1 MNLKRMLLLLA
12 LSAAISAV
20 AGPQKVKTS
29 VEKVTLFIDGA
40 QVTRTRQVDLPAG
53 NSTVVFTGLS
63 PYLDDKS
70 MQVSAKGPFTVT
82 AVNRLFN
89 HTDSLERS
97 TRQNSTVVFTGLSP
111 YLDDKSMQ
119 VSAKGPFTV
128 TAVNRLFNHTDSLER
143 STRQKTLEETL
154 EETQRQLDRLK
165 ASREVMDAE
174 SELLKTN
181 CSVANRNVAT
191 PLAAIRELN
200 EYYAARLETLK
211 SKTLSL
217 DAEEE
222 KINERRRQILAEL
235 VNLGGRQSDPMSEV
249 EVRIEAPATCKAS
262 FTLTYYVRNAG
273 WFPSYDIRS
282 GGLSEPV
289 EISYKAN
296 IFQNT
301 GEEWKNVALTLSS
314 SNPNTG
320 SIAPKLQTWRL
331 DYGLV
336 PPRYNLNMTNN
347 TVSGT
352 VLDHQRKPLPGATV
366 LIPGT
371 TIGAVTDTRGS
382 YSITIPNGASS
393 LQFSYVGYIPRT
405 ERITGNTMN
414 VVMQEDATKVDDVVV
429 MGYGV
434 SNQLAGAAP
443 GVRIRGTAASDRK
456 VVEVDFA
463 DFDTESAVME
473 VEQTQNQL
481 GYEFEIRQPY
491 TIPSD
496 GKSVAAEIG
505 RFDLPA
511 AYIYQSTP
519 KIDKDAFQL
528 GYEFEIRQPYT
539 IPSDGKSVAAEI
551 GRFDLPAAYIYQS
564 TPKIDKDAFLVAEAT
579 GWERLNLL
587 QGEANVY
594 FENTFVGK
602 SILDPGQTSDTLRFS
617 MGRDRSI
624 RIERTK
630 ENDYS
635 SRRAIGSNQT
645 QTVAWKF
652 SVRNTRPEPVVLTL
666 ADQLPVSRN
675 SAIAVSAEELSGG
688 QLDKESGIV
697 TWRLELKPGEQ
708 RELRLRYAVKYPK
721 GRSLTIE

>member
-97 TRQNSTVVFTGLSP
+97 TRQ
-111 YLDDKSMQ
+111 
-119 VSAKGPFTV
+119 
-128 TAVNRLFNHTDSLER
+128 
-143 STRQKTLEETL
+143 KTLEQTL
-154 EETQRQLDRLK
+154 EETQQQLDRLK
-165 ASREVMDAE
+165 ASREVVDAE

-200 EYYAARLETLK
+200 EYYAARLEALK
-211 SKTLSL
+211 SKALSL
-217 DAEEE
+217 DAEKE
-222 KINERRRQILAEL
+222 KINGRRRQILAEL
-235 VNLGGRQSDPMSEV
+235 VNLGGRQSAPISEV
-249 EVRIEAPATCKAS
+249 EVRIEAPAACKAS

-289 EISYKAN
+289 AISYKAN

-320 SIAPKLQTWRL
+320 SIAPQLQTWRL

-336 PPRYNLNMTNN
+336 PPRYNLNMTSN

-382 YSITIPNGASS
+382 YSITVPNGASS

-429 MGYGV
+429 MAYGT
-434 SNQLAGAAP
+434 SEKRRITGTRAP
-443 GVRIRGTAASDRK
+443 KQTT
-456 VVEVDFA
+456 EVDFA
-463 DFDTESAVME
+463 DFDAESAVME
-473 VEQTQNQL
+473 VEQTQ
-481 GYEFEIRQPY
+481 
-491 TIPSD
+491 S
-496 GKSVAAEIG
+496 
-505 RFDLPA
+505 
-511 AYIYQSTP
+511 
-519 KIDKDAFQL
+519 QL

>member
-1 MNLKRMLLLLA
+1 MGMKRTLLLLLGMA
-12 LSAAISAV
+12 AATLSAA
-20 AGPQKVKTS
+20 GGQKVKTS
-29 VEKVTLFIDGA
+29 VEQVTLFIDGA
-40 QVTRTRQVDLPAG
+40 QVTRTRQIDLPAG

-97 TRQNSTVVFTGLSP
+97 VRQ
-111 YLDDKSMQ
+111 Q
-119 VSAKGPFTV
+119 A
-128 TAVNRLFNHTDSLER
+128 LER
-143 STRQKTLEETL
+143 EIADTKRQQKQLNASYEVLEAEYAM
-154 EETQRQLDRLK
+154 LK
-165 ASREVMDAE
+165 E
-174 SELLKTN
+174 N
-181 CSVANRNVAT
+181 CSVGNRNVAT
-191 PLAAIRELN
+191 PLAGIKELN
-200 EYYAARLETLK
+200 EYYVARLQALK
-211 SKTLSL
+211 SKELSL
-217 DAEEE
+217 KEEATT
-222 KINERRRQILAEL
+222 IDSRERRLRAEL
-235 VNLGGRQSDPMSEV
+235 AQLGGKQSVPMSEV
-249 EVRIEAPATCKAS
+249 EVRIEAPAACKGS

-301 GEEWKNVALTLSS
+301 KEEWKNVTLTLSS

-320 SIAPKLQTWRL
+320 SIAPQLRTWWL
-331 DYGLV
+331 DYGLAA
-336 PPRYNLNMTNN
+336 PRYNLNLTNN
-347 TVSGT
+347 TVSGI
-352 VLDHQRKPLPGATV
+352 VFDSRREPLAGASV

-371 TIGAVTDTRGS
+371 TIGAITDSQGR
-382 YSITIPNGASS
+382 YSITVPNGAGN
-393 LQFSYVGYIPRT
+393 LQFNFLGYIPQT
-405 ERITGNTMN
+405 EQITGNSMN
-414 VVMQEDATKVDDVVV
+414 VTMQEDATVMDEVVV
-429 MGYGV
+429 VGYGTARKNTFTGAV
-434 SNQLAGAAP
+434 PEVKTFSAAAP
-443 GVRIRGTAASDRK
+443 K
-456 VVEVDFA
+456 
-463 DFDTESAVME
+463 TEIAERSAVMD

-481 GYEFEIRQPY
+481 GYEFEIKQPY

-505 RFDLPA
+505 RFNLTA
-511 AYIYQSTP
+511 AYT
-519 KIDKDAFQL
+519 
-528 GYEFEIRQPYT
+528 
-539 IPSDGKSVAAEI
+539 
-551 GRFDLPAAYIYQS
+551 YQS

-579 GWERLNLL
+579 GWEKLNLL

-602 SILDPGQTSDTLRFS
+602 SILDPNQTSDTLRFS

-645 QTVAWKF
+645 QTMAWKF
-652 SVRNTRPEPVVLTL
+652 TVRNTRPEPVVLTL

-675 SAIAVSAEELSGG
+675 STIAVSAEELSGG
-688 QLDKESGIV
+688 ELDKESGIV

>member
-97 TRQNSTVVFTGLSP
+97 TRQ
-111 YLDDKSMQ
+111 
-119 VSAKGPFTV
+119 
-128 TAVNRLFNHTDSLER
+128 
-143 STRQKTLEETL
+143 KTLEQTL

-165 ASREVMDAE
+165 ASREVVDAE

-200 EYYAARLETLK
+200 EYYAARLEALK
-211 SKTLSL
+211 SKALSL

-249 EVRIEAPATCKAS
+249 EVRIEVPAACKAS

-320 SIAPKLQTWRL
+320 SIAPQLQTWWL

-336 PPRYNLNMTNN
+336 PPRYNLNMTSN

-382 YSITIPNGASS
+382 YSITVPNGASS

-429 MGYGV
+429 MAYGT
-434 SNQLAGAAP
+434 SEKRRITGTRAP
-443 GVRIRGTAASDRK
+443 KQTT
-456 VVEVDFA
+456 EVDFA
-463 DFDTESAVME
+463 DFDAESAVME
-473 VEQTQNQL
+473 VEQTQ
-481 GYEFEIRQPY
+481 
-491 TIPSD
+491 S
-496 GKSVAAEIG
+496 
-505 RFDLPA
+505 
-511 AYIYQSTP
+511 
-519 KIDKDAFQL
+519 QL

-675 SAIAVSAEELSGG
+675 SAIAVSAEKLSGG

>member
-1 MNLKRMLLLLA
+1 MGMKRTLLLLLGMA
-12 LSAAISAV
+12 AATLSAA
-20 AGPQKVKTS
+20 GEQKVKTS
-29 VEKVTLFIDGA
+29 VEQVTLFIDGA
-40 QVTRTRQVDLPAG
+40 QVTRTRQIDLPAG

-97 TRQNSTVVFTGLSP
+97 VRQQT
-111 YLDDKSMQ
+111 
-119 VSAKGPFTV
+119 
-128 TAVNRLFNHTDSLER
+128 LER
-143 STRQKTLEETL
+143 EIADTKRQQK
-154 EETQRQLDRLK
+154 QLK
-165 ASREVMDAE
+165 AAYEVLEAE
-174 SELLKTN
+174 YAMLKEN
-181 CSVANRNVAT
+181 CSVGNRNVVT
-191 PLAAIRELN
+191 PLAGIKELN
-200 EYYAARLETLK
+200 EYYVARLQALK
-211 SKTLSL
+211 SIELNLK
-217 DAEEE
+217 EEATT
-222 KINERRRQILAEL
+222 IDSRERRLRAEL
-235 VNLGGRQSDPMSEV
+235 AQLGGKQSVPMSEV
-249 EVRIEAPATCKAS
+249 EVRIEAPAACKGS

-289 EISYKAN
+289 QISYKAN

-301 GEEWKNVALTLSS
+301 KEEWKNVTLTLSS

-320 SIAPKLQTWRL
+320 SIAPQLRTWWL
-331 DYGLV
+331 DYGLAA
-336 PPRYNLNMTNN
+336 PRYNLNLTSN
-347 TVSGT
+347 TVSGI
-352 VLDHQRKPLPGATV
+352 VFDSRREPLAGASV

-371 TIGAVTDTRGS
+371 TIGAITDSQGR
-382 YSITIPNGASS
+382 YSITVPNGAGN
-393 LQFSYVGYIPRT
+393 LQFNFLGYKPQTKPIS
-405 ERITGNTMN
+405 GNTMN
-414 VVMQEDATKVDDVVV
+414 VVMQEDATALDEAVVV
-429 MGYGV
+429 GYGKTSK
-434 SNQLAGAAP
+434 SNFAGAAIP
-443 GVRIRGTAASDRK
+443 KNDKMSTQVS
-456 VVEVDFA
+456 FA
-463 DFDTESAVME
+463 DFDESSMMA
-473 VEQTQNQL
+473 VEQTQTQL
-481 GYEFEIRQPY
+481 GYEFEIKQPY

-505 RFDLPA
+505 RFNLTA
-511 AYIYQSTP
+511 AY
-519 KIDKDAFQL
+519 
-528 GYEFEIRQPYT
+528 
-539 IPSDGKSVAAEI
+539 
-551 GRFDLPAAYIYQS
+551 AYRS

-579 GWERLNLL
+579 GWEKLNLL

-602 SILDPGQTSDTLRFS
+602 SILDPNQTSDTLRFS

-652 SVRNTRPEPVVLTL
+652 TVRNTRPEPVVLTL

-675 SAIAVSAEELSGG
+675 STIAVSAEELSGG
-688 QLDKESGIV
+688 KLDKESGIV

>member
-53 NSTVVFTGLS
+53 
-63 PYLDDKS
+63 
-70 MQVSAKGPFTVT
+70 
-82 AVNRLFN
+82 
-89 HTDSLERS
+89 
-97 TRQNSTVVFTGLSP
+97 NSTVVFTGLSP

-200 EYYAARLETLK
+200 EYYAARLEALK
-211 SKTLSL
+211 SKALSL

-249 EVRIEAPATCKAS
+249 EVRIEAPAACKAS
-262 FTLTYYVRNAG
+262 FTLIYYVRNAG

-320 SIAPKLQTWRL
+320 SIAPQLQTWWL

-336 PPRYNLNMTNN
+336 PPRYNLNMTSN

-352 VLDHQRKPLPGATV
+352 VFDHQRKPLPGATV

-382 YSITIPNGASS
+382 YSITVPNGASS

-429 MGYGV
+429 MGYGT
-434 SNQLAGAAP
+434 SEKRRITGARAP
-443 GVRIRGTAASDRK
+443 KQIT
-456 VVEVDFA
+456 EVDFA
-463 DFDTESAVME
+463 DFDAESAVME
-473 VEQTQNQL
+473 VEQTQ
-481 GYEFEIRQPY
+481 
-491 TIPSD
+491 S
-496 GKSVAAEIG
+496 
-505 RFDLPA
+505 
-511 AYIYQSTP
+511 
-519 KIDKDAFQL
+519 QL

>member
-1 MNLKRMLLLLA
+1 MDMKRTLLLLLGLGA
-12 LSAAISAV
+12 ATLSAA
-20 AGPQKVKTS
+20 GEQKVKTS
-29 VEKVTLFIDGA
+29 VEQVTLFIDGA
-40 QVTRTRQVDLPAG
+40 QVTRSRQIDLPAG

-82 AVNRLFN
+82 AVNRVFN

-97 TRQNSTVVFTGLSP
+97 THRQALEQEI
-111 YLDDKSMQ
+111 DK
-119 VSAKGPFTV
+119 
-128 TAVNRLFNHTDSLER
+128 
-143 STRQKTLEETL
+143 
-154 EETQRQLDRLK
+154 TQQQLNRLK
-165 ASREVMDAE
+165 ASREVVDAE

-200 EYYAARLETLK
+200 EYYAARLEELK
-211 SKTLSL
+211 SKVLSL

-235 VNLGGRQSDPMSEV
+235 VNLGGKQSVPMSEV
-249 EVRIEAPATCKAS
+249 EVRIEAPAACRGS

-301 GEEWKNVALTLSS
+301 KEEWKNVALTLSS
-314 SNPNTG
+314 SNPTTG
-320 SIAPKLQTWRL
+320 SIAPQLRTWWL
-331 DYGLV
+331 DYGLA
-336 PPRYNLNMTNN
+336 PPRYNLNLTSN
-347 TVSGT
+347 TVSGI
-352 VLDHQRKPLPGATV
+352 VFDEQREPLPGATV
-366 LIPGT
+366 MVPGT
-371 TIGAVTDTRGS
+371 TVGTSTDVQGR
-382 YSITIPNGASS
+382 YSITVPNGATS
-393 LQFSYVGYIPRT
+393 LQFSYVGYTPRT
-405 ERITGNTMN
+405 ERITGNSMN
-414 VVMQEDATKVDDVVV
+414 VTMQEDATALDEAVVV
-429 MGYGV
+429 GYGV

-463 DFDTESAVME
+463 DFDAESAVME
-473 VEQTQNQL
+473 VEQTQN
-481 GYEFEIRQPY
+481 
-491 TIPSD
+491 
-496 GKSVAAEIG
+496 
-505 RFDLPA
+505 
-511 AYIYQSTP
+511 
-519 KIDKDAFQL
+519 QL

-652 SVRNTRPEPVVLTL
+652 TVRNTRPEPVVLTL
-666 ADQLPVSRN
+666 TDQLPVSRN
-675 SAIAVSAEELSGG
+675 STIAVSAEELSGG
-688 QLDKESGIV
+688 RLDKESGIV
-697 TWRLELKPGEQ
+697 AWRLELKPGEQ
-708 RELRLRYAVKYPK
+708 RELHLRYAVKYPK
-721 GRSLTIE
+721 GRSLAIE

>member
-1 MNLKRMLLLLA
+1 MDMKRTLLLLLGLGA
-12 LSAAISAV
+12 ATLSAA
-20 AGPQKVKTS
+20 GEQKVKTS
-29 VEKVTLFIDGA
+29 VEQVTLFIDGA
-40 QVTRTRQVDLPAG
+40 QVTRSRQIDLPAG

-82 AVNRLFN
+82 AVNRVFN

-97 TRQNSTVVFTGLSP
+97 TRRQALEQEI
-111 YLDDKSMQ
+111 DK
-119 VSAKGPFTV
+119 
-128 TAVNRLFNHTDSLER
+128 
-143 STRQKTLEETL
+143 
-154 EETQRQLDRLK
+154 TQQQLNRLK
-165 ASREVMDAE
+165 ASREVVDAE

-200 EYYAARLETLK
+200 EYYAARLEELK
-211 SKTLSL
+211 SKALSL

-235 VNLGGRQSDPMSEV
+235 VNLGGKQSVPMSEV
-249 EVRIEAPATCKAS
+249 EVRIEAPAACRGS

-301 GEEWKNVALTLSS
+301 KEEWKNVALTLSS
-314 SNPNTG
+314 SNPTTG
-320 SIAPKLQTWRL
+320 SIAPQLRTWWL
-331 DYGLV
+331 DYGLA
-336 PPRYNLNMTNN
+336 PPRYNLNLTSN
-347 TVSGT
+347 TVSGI
-352 VLDHQRKPLPGATV
+352 VFDEQREPLPGATV
-366 LIPGT
+366 MVPGT
-371 TIGAVTDTRGS
+371 TVGTSTDVQGR
-382 YSITIPNGASS
+382 YSITVPNGATS
-393 LQFSYVGYIPRT
+393 LQFSYVGYTPRT
-405 ERITGNTMN
+405 ERITGNSMN
-414 VVMQEDATKVDDVVV
+414 VTMQEDATALDEAVVV
-429 MGYGV
+429 GYGV

-463 DFDTESAVME
+463 DFDAESAVME

-505 RFDLPA
+505 RFDLTA
-511 AYIYQSTP
+511 AY
-519 KIDKDAFQL
+519 
-528 GYEFEIRQPYT
+528 
-539 IPSDGKSVAAEI
+539 
-551 GRFDLPAAYIYQS
+551 AYRS

-579 GWERLNLL
+579 GWEKLNLL

-652 SVRNTRPEPVVLTL
+652 TVRNTRPEPVVLTL
-666 ADQLPVSRN
+666 TDQLPVSRN
-675 SAIAVSAEELSGG
+675 STIAVSAEELSGG
-688 QLDKESGIV
+688 RLDKESGIV
-697 TWRLELKPGEQ
+697 AWRLELKPGEQ
-708 RELRLRYAVKYPK
+708 RELHLRYAVKYPK
-721 GRSLTIE
+721 GRSLAIE

>member
-1 MNLKRMLLLLA
+1 MDMKRTLLLLLGLGA
-12 LSAAISAV
+12 ATLSAA
-20 AGPQKVKTS
+20 GEQKVKTS
-29 VEKVTLFIDGA
+29 VEQVTLFIDGA
-40 QVTRTRQVDLPAG
+40 QVTRSRQIDLPAG

-82 AVNRLFN
+82 AVNRVFN

-97 TRQNSTVVFTGLSP
+97 TRRQALEQEI
-111 YLDDKSMQ
+111 DK
-119 VSAKGPFTV
+119 
-128 TAVNRLFNHTDSLER
+128 
-143 STRQKTLEETL
+143 
-154 EETQRQLDRLK
+154 TQQQLNRLK
-165 ASREVMDAE
+165 ASREVVDAE

-200 EYYAARLETLK
+200 EYYAARLEELK
-211 SKTLSL
+211 SKVLSL

-222 KINERRRQILAEL
+222 RINERRRQILAEL
-235 VNLGGRQSDPMSEV
+235 VNLGGKQSVPMSEM
-249 EVRIEAPATCKAS
+249 EVRIEAPAACRGS

-301 GEEWKNVALTLSS
+301 KEEWKNVALTLSS
-314 SNPNTG
+314 SNPTTG
-320 SIAPKLQTWRL
+320 SIAPQLRTWWL
-331 DYGLV
+331 DYGLA
-336 PPRYNLNMTNN
+336 PPRYNLNLTSN
-347 TVSGT
+347 TVSGI
-352 VLDHQRKPLPGATV
+352 VFDEQREPLPGATV
-366 LIPGT
+366 MVPGT
-371 TIGAVTDTRGS
+371 TVGTSTDVQGR
-382 YSITIPNGASS
+382 YSITVPNGATS
-393 LQFSYVGYIPRT
+393 LQFSYVGYTPRT
-405 ERITGNTMN
+405 ERITGNSMN
-414 VVMQEDATKVDDVVV
+414 VTMQEDATALDEAVVV
-429 MGYGV
+429 GYGV

-463 DFDTESAVME
+463 DFDAESAVME

-519 KIDKDAFQL
+519 KIDKDAF
-528 GYEFEIRQPYT
+528 
-539 IPSDGKSVAAEI
+539 
-551 GRFDLPAAYIYQS
+551 
-564 TPKIDKDAFLVAEAT
+564 LVAEAT
-579 GWERLNLL
+579 GWEKLNLL

-652 SVRNTRPEPVVLTL
+652 TVRNTRPEPVVLTL
-666 ADQLPVSRN
+666 TDQLPVSRN
-675 SAIAVSAEELSGG
+675 NTIAVSAEELSGG
-688 QLDKESGIV
+688 RLDKESGIV
-697 TWRLELKPGEQ
+697 AWRLELKPGEQ
-708 RELRLRYAVKYPK
+708 RELHLRYAVKYPK
-721 GRSLTIE
+721 GRSLAIE

>member
-1 MNLKRMLLLLA
+1 MDMKRTLLLLLGLGA
-12 LSAAISAV
+12 ATLSAA
-20 AGPQKVKTS
+20 GEQKVKTS
-29 VEKVTLFIDGA
+29 VEQVTLFIDGA
-40 QVTRTRQVDLPAG
+40 QVTRSRQIDLPAG

-82 AVNRLFN
+82 AVNRVFN

-97 TRQNSTVVFTGLSP
+97 TRRQALEQEI
-111 YLDDKSMQ
+111 DK
-119 VSAKGPFTV
+119 
-128 TAVNRLFNHTDSLER
+128 
-143 STRQKTLEETL
+143 
-154 EETQRQLDRLK
+154 TQQQLNRLK
-165 ASREVMDAE
+165 ASREVVDAE

-200 EYYAARLETLK
+200 EYYAARLEELK
-211 SKTLSL
+211 SKVLSL

-235 VNLGGRQSDPMSEV
+235 VNLGGKQSVPMSEV
-249 EVRIEAPATCKAS
+249 EVRIEAPAACRGS

-301 GEEWKNVALTLSS
+301 KEEWKNVALTLSS
-314 SNPNTG
+314 SNPTTG
-320 SIAPKLQTWRL
+320 SIAPQLRTWWL
-331 DYGLV
+331 DYGLA
-336 PPRYNLNMTNN
+336 PPRYNLNLTSN
-347 TVSGT
+347 TVSGI
-352 VLDHQRKPLPGATV
+352 VFDEQREPLPGATV
-366 LIPGT
+366 MVPGT
-371 TIGAVTDTRGS
+371 TVGTSPDVQGR
-382 YSITIPNGASS
+382 YSITVPSGATS
-393 LQFSYVGYIPRT
+393 LQFSYVGYTPRT
-405 ERITGNTMN
+405 ERITGNSMN
-414 VVMQEDATKVDDVVV
+414 VTMQEDATALDEAVVV
-429 MGYGV
+429 GYGV

-463 DFDTESAVME
+463 DFDAESAVME

-519 KIDKDAFQL
+519 KIDKDAF
-528 GYEFEIRQPYT
+528 
-539 IPSDGKSVAAEI
+539 
-551 GRFDLPAAYIYQS
+551 
-564 TPKIDKDAFLVAEAT
+564 LVAEAT
-579 GWERLNLL
+579 GWEKLNLL

-652 SVRNTRPEPVVLTL
+652 TVRNTRPEPVVLTL
-666 ADQLPVSRN
+666 TDQLPVSRN
-675 SAIAVSAEELSGG
+675 STIAVSAEELSGG
-688 QLDKESGIV
+688 RLDKESGIV
-697 TWRLELKPGEQ
+697 AWRLELKPGEQ
-708 RELRLRYAVKYPK
+708 RELHLRYAVKYPK
-721 GRSLTIE
+721 GRSLAIE

>member
-1 MNLKRMLLLLA
+1 MDMKRTLLLLLGLGA
-12 LSAAISAV
+12 ATLSAA
-20 AGPQKVKTS
+20 GEQKVKTS
-29 VEKVTLFIDGA
+29 VEQVTLFIDGA
-40 QVTRTRQVDLPAG
+40 QVTRSRQIDLPAG

-82 AVNRLFN
+82 AVNRVFN

-97 TRQNSTVVFTGLSP
+97 TRRQALEQEI
-111 YLDDKSMQ
+111 DK
-119 VSAKGPFTV
+119 
-128 TAVNRLFNHTDSLER
+128 
-143 STRQKTLEETL
+143 
-154 EETQRQLDRLK
+154 TQQQLNRLK
-165 ASREVMDAE
+165 ASREVVDAE

-200 EYYAARLETLK
+200 EYYAARLEELK
-211 SKTLSL
+211 SKARSL

-235 VNLGGRQSDPMSEV
+235 VNLGGKQSVPMSEV
-249 EVRIEAPATCKAS
+249 EVRIEAPAACRGS

-301 GEEWKNVALTLSS
+301 KEEWKNVALTLSS

-320 SIAPKLQTWRL
+320 SIAPQLRTWWL
-331 DYGLV
+331 DYGLA
-336 PPRYNLNMTNN
+336 PPRYNLNLTSN
-347 TVSGT
+347 TVSGI
-352 VLDHQRKPLPGATV
+352 VFDEQREPLPGATV
-366 LIPGT
+366 MVPGT
-371 TIGAVTDTRGS
+371 TVGTSTDVQGR
-382 YSITIPNGASS
+382 YSITVPNGATS
-393 LQFSYVGYIPRT
+393 LQFSYVGYTPRT
-405 ERITGNTMN
+405 ERITGNSMN
-414 VVMQEDATKVDDVVV
+414 VTMQEDATALDEAVVV
-429 MGYGV
+429 GYGV

-463 DFDTESAVME
+463 DFDAESAVME

-505 RFDLPA
+505 RFDLTA
-511 AYIYQSTP
+511 AY
-519 KIDKDAFQL
+519 
-528 GYEFEIRQPYT
+528 
-539 IPSDGKSVAAEI
+539 
-551 GRFDLPAAYIYQS
+551 AYRS

-579 GWERLNLL
+579 GWEKLNLL

-602 SILDPGQTSDTLRFS
+602 SILDPGQTSDTLRFL

-652 SVRNTRPEPVVLTL
+652 TVRNTRPEPVVLTL
-666 ADQLPVSRN
+666 TDQLPVSRN
-675 SAIAVSAEELSGG
+675 STIAVSAEELSGG
-688 QLDKESGIV
+688 RLDKESGIV
-697 TWRLELKPGEQ
+697 AWRLELKPGEQ
-708 RELRLRYAVKYPK
+708 RELHLRYAVKYPK
-721 GRSLTIE
+721 GRSLAIE